1 MIRDRG
7 FGSENTVVFAP
18 RDLGHVED
26 AVLAKGEAD
35 AGGIEAR
42 VGDMV
47 SSLTR
52 RK

>member
-7 FGSENTVVFAP
+7 FGSQNTVVFAP

-35 AGGIEAR
+35 AGIEPR